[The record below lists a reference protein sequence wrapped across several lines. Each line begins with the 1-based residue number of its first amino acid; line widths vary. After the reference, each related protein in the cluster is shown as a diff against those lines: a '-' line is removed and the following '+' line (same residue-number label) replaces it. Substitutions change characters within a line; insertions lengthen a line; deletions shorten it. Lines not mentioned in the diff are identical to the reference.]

1 MNPFE
6 THGIDHLS
14 ASSLNLAR
22 SNLSLWVVQYLFG
35 ERGQPSLAMIAGNA
49 VEDGVAHGLFH
60 PGADLEACK
69 VIARDS
75 FMRRTALGGFDPEA
89 REAKLAEIVGYPA
102 EGRRKAAPG
111 MVATALEALRPY
123 GVPTRPEGHHQSRIE
138 IALEGIP
145 VPVIGYKDFAF
156 DDHGLDVDLKTTARM
171 PSDMSADHQLQGAI
185 YRQASGNRAQRFCYA
200 TKADAVVL
208 ELSADA
214 ARDAMKA
221 AAGIAHCLMRFLALS
236 ADREDLA
243 RLTIPDY
250 GNFRWDATTG
260 ARAREIWGF

>member
-6 THGIDHLS
+6 RHGIDHLS

-22 SNLSLWVVQYLFG
+22 NNLALWVVQYLFG
-35 ERGQPSLAMIAGNA
+35 EKGQPSLAMIAGNA

-60 PGADLEACK
+60 PEADLEACK
-69 VIARDS
+69 SLARES
-75 FMRRTALGGFDPEA
+75 FMRRTALGGFDTQA
-89 REAKLAEIVGYPA
+89 REAKLADIVGYPA
-102 EGRRKAAPG
+102 EGRKKAAPG
-111 MVATALEALRPY
+111 MVAAALESLRPY
-123 GVPTRPEGHHQSRIE
+123 GRPTKPEGHHQCRIE
-138 IALEGIP
+138 ITLDGIP

-185 YRQASGNRAQRFCYA
+185 YWKASGNRAQRFCYA
-200 TKADAVVL
+200 TRADAVVL

-214 ARDAMKA
+214 AREAIRTA
-221 AAGIAHCLMRFLALS
+221 IGIAHCLMRFLALS
-236 ADREDLA
+236 GDRGELA
-243 RLTIPDY
+243 RLIIPDY
-250 GNFRWDATTG
+250 GNFRWDGGTG